1 MPTRDRKTA
10 LPARDP
16 RRDFTSALD
25 AIARAIV
32 DDTPDLAAL
41 DARRVLFV
49 PLSAHGTI
57 AASVRGLDDVSKS
70 VRVDGSTRTHEVG
83 LRPPFFLGAT
93 ASSRLTT
100 IVHELLHIDPLGGL
114 LDERRH
120 ARRPHAAHEA
130 HARALTTRALSRLAP
145 ELLMPLGHEGE
156 VLMRAWRVRPSE
168 TTRARA
174 FTTRDLYWQPVSLE
188 TPRASRTSW

>member
-1 MPTRDRKTA
+1 MATRSRSTA
-10 LPARDP
+10 PAPRDH
-16 RRDFTSALD
+16 RRDFARALD
-25 AIARAIV
+25 AIARALIE
-32 DDTPDLAAL
+32 DATELHGL
-41 DARRVLFV
+41 DARRLLFV

-57 AASVRGLDDVSKS
+57 AASVRGLSDVAKS
-70 VRVDGSTRTHEVG
+70 VRVDGAVRSHEIG

-100 IVHELLHIDPLGGL
+100 IVHELLHIDPSGGL

-120 ARRPHAAHEA
+120 ARRSHAVHEA
-130 HARALTTRALSRLAP
+130 QASALAARALTRLSP
-145 ELLMPLGHEGE
+145 ELLMPLGHDGE

-174 FTTRDLYWQPVSLE
+174 FSTRDLFWQPMVVE
-188 TPRASRTSW
+188 TPRASRTTW